1 MQLSLSFANETKYL
15 LMSILSRFK
24 TITTFIF
31 DMDGV
36 LTDGSLSVTEN
47 WVRNMFVRDGY
58 AIQLAVKMGFYLV
71 IISGS
76 DSPAVTERLKRLG
89 VKHVFMN
96 IKDKETLLKSF
107 MSDNNL
113 EMKEMLFMGDD
124 IPDYYCM
131 KLAGLAAC
139 PADAVSEIKSIS
151 HYISPFSG
159 GKGCVRDVIEKV
171 LKLNNKWSI
180 ETSVTST

>member
-1 MQLSLSFANETKYL
+1 
-15 LMSILSRFK
+15 MSILSRFK

-36 LTDGSLSVTEN
+36 LTDGSIIVTEN
-47 WVRNMFVRDGY
+47 HWERKMFVRDGY
-58 AIQLAVKMGFYLV
+58 AIQLAVKMGFNLIV
-71 IISGS
+71 ISGS
-76 DSPAVTERLKRLG
+76 DSTTVKERLKKLG

-96 IKDKETLLKSF
+96 VKDKETLLQKF
-107 MSDNNL
+107 TGENNL
-113 EMKEMLFMGDD
+113 VLDEMLFMGDD
-124 IPDYYCM
+124 IPDYDCM
-131 KLAGLAAC
+131 KLVGLAAC
-139 PADAVSEIKSIS
+139 PADAIPEIKSIAD
-151 HYISPFSG
+151 YISPYSG